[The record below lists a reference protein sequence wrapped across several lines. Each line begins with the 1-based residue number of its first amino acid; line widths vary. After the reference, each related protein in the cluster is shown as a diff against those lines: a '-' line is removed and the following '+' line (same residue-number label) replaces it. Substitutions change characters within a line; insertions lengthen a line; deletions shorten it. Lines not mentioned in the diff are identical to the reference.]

1 MYVLFQP
8 MISGDIQSPMGVA
21 NVEFV
26 DPREPVAVSSNKRSN
41 IFPCH
46 N

>member
-1 MYVLFQP
+1 MFGNSNSNKLMYKLFQP

-26 DPREPVAVSSNKRSN
+26 DPREPVAVS
-41 IFPCH
+41 H
-46 N
+46 